1 MSPWDC
7 CIAAAS
13 SLGHTAGSLGSGHYT
28 ATAADIIN
36 RRALAAAGPDS
47 IAADRKDSVA
57 GFGAGTNPVR
67 HIPSC
72 SLRSIGL
79 SRREKVKLDEYL
91 CTRVPAL
98 RALLTLLI
106 LVVVIR
112 IHHSSTWSLFLCL
125 TIKDLRNYNSN

>member
-1 MSPWDC
+1 MFPWDC
-7 CIAAAS
+7 CIATAS
-13 SLGHTAGSLGSGHYT
+13 SLGHTAGSLGSGHC
-28 ATAADIIN
+28 TAADIIN

-79 SRREKVKLDEYL
+79 SRKKKVKLDG
-91 CTRVPAL
+91 CV
-98 RALLTLLI
+98 
-106 LVVVIR
+106 
-112 IHHSSTWSLFLCL
+112 C
-125 TIKDLRNYNSN
+125 